1 MPDILMNLF
10 SWAMTIVFTL
20 CLMVVV
26 IGTII
31 AFAAAVGWMV
41 RKLVN
46 TFRKPKKN
54 YIFNKILKVY

>member
-1 MPDILMNLF
+1 MPDIFN
-10 SWAMTIVFTL
+10 WATTIVLTH
-20 CLMVVV
+20 CLMAV
-26 IGTII
+26 IIGVII

-54 YIFNKILKVY
+54 

>member
-10 SWAMTIVFTL
+10 SWAMTVVFTL
-20 CLMVVV
+20 CLMAVV
-26 IGTII
+26 IGAII

-54 YIFNKILKVY
+54 

>member
-10 SWAMTIVFTL
+10 RWAMIVVFTL

-41 RKLVN
+41 RKLIN

-54 YIFNKILKVY
+54 

>member
-31 AFAAAVGWMV
+31 AFAAVGWMV

-54 YIFNKILKVY
+54 